1 MIATSKLIILGVLSV
16 GAGGIALD
24 SYMRVPHGSAKEP
37 SASQFNRLGYLP
49 AKQLSNGISG
59 LPPPPLPGSAAM
71 QYDEQIRALALPLRG
86 TPRYALAQLDAVRTQ
101 QGTVDAFQCAFG
113 TAITAER
120 TPRLYE
126 LLSRVRIDVR
136 AASYPAKS
144 HFRRQRPFIV
154 HNVHSCYPSDEAM
167 TAEDGSYPSAR
178 GAVGWAYALVLA
190 KLNPKRSAEILQRGK
205 DFDQS
210 RTICDQEWQSDID
223 GGHIVATTIVD
234 HLQHN
239 ALYQSDFTAARS
251 EVAAELASAIS
262 PAKDCRSEMRALA
275 TR

>member
-24 SYMRVPHGSAKEP
+24 SYMRVPHGLAKAP
-37 SASQFNRLGYLP
+37 SASQFNSLGYLS

-59 LPPPPLPGSAAM
+59 FPPPPLPGSAAM

-86 TPRYALAQLDAVRTQ
+86 TPRYELAQLDAVRTQ
-101 QGTVDAFQCAFG
+101 EGTVDAFQCAFG

-154 HNVHSCYPSDEAM
+154 HNVHS
-167 TAEDGSYPSAR
+167 
-178 GAVGWAYALVLA
+178 
-190 KLNPKRSAEILQRGK
+190 
-205 DFDQS
+205 
-210 RTICDQEWQSDID
+210 
-223 GGHIVATTIVD
+223 
-234 HLQHN
+234 
-239 ALYQSDFTAARS
+239 
-251 EVAAELASAIS
+251 
-262 PAKDCRSEMRALA
+262 
-275 TR
+275 